1 MVLLPPNIIPS
12 PTSPL
17 TSLRLKKEKNRVWK
31 LGNGLL
37 TALFP
42 HPSLQWALG
51 ILEGHGDIFEGSWQG
66 AWKAEEAIRTVGDRH
81 VKHPASQEMSWLL
94 KGLGAWNADDWGE
107 KVLAALCWGG
117 LMKPNRW
124 SACITCEAT
133 ASSAKLLQLTKTI
146 VKFGVPSYHLQADS
160 KAILAISVIFS
171 PTRRIELKESGEE
184 SIPDLNY
191 QGAGVEGGLEVQT
204 TFCLSLQVLWANT

>member
-94 KGLGAWNADDWGE
+94 KGFRSMECWWLGGE
-107 KVLAALCWGG
+107 SLGCPLLGRLNEAKQ
-117 LMKPNRW
+117 MKCLHHLWSNRLI
-124 SACITCEAT
+124 SKAAT
-133 ASSAKLLQLTKTI
+133 ADQNYSEVWRT
-146 VKFGVPSYHLQADS
+146 FVP
-160 KAILAISVIFS
+160 
-171 PTRRIELKESGEE
+171 PTGR
-184 SIPDLNY
+184 
-191 QGAGVEGGLEVQT
+191 Q
-204 TFCLSLQVLWANT
+204 

>member
-107 KVLAALCWGG
+107 VFKKRSSLVFSGG
-117 LMKPNRW
+117 DKHMDTL
-124 SACITCEAT
+124 
-133 ASSAKLLQLTKTI
+133 KLISHTESLDHNIVIPKMPFGIYLQ
-146 VKFGVPSYHLQADS
+146 S
-160 KAILAISVIFS
+160 KAAFLCHLMGERGRCSTTLTIWLSFLPPSLA
-171 PTRRIELKESGEE
+171 L
-184 SIPDLNY
+184 
-191 QGAGVEGGLEVQT
+191 
-204 TFCLSLQVLWANT
+204 TF